1 MLQLT
6 KLDGRTLLVDPNHIA
21 LVTTVIVDADT
32 KEHYTMVVVD
42 NGRERDIYRVR
53 EPETKVF
60 DQTIKLLDISKS
72 FVFFADFFLQ
82 RHTFLFIKHFTQDI
96 VFFTFYHAILF
107 YELVDEF
114 LIVEIC
120 RYVSTFNLSFCML
133 GIL

>member
-60 DQTIKLLDISKS
+60 DLMK
-72 FVFFADFFLQ
+72 
-82 RHTFLFIKHFTQDI
+82 
-96 VFFTFYHAILF
+96 
-107 YELVDEF
+107 
-114 LIVEIC
+114 
-120 RYVSTFNLSFCML
+120 
-133 GIL
+133 